1 MKYGT
6 YRKLQPH
13 ELEPLRDKHFI
24 GWGKDRPRD
33 EFELH
38 GIAWSV
44 PGHPEEILVIF
55 QDDTKDSDR
64 LKHHAYSHIP
74 YPHRLPEDVRR
85 FLTTELAFA
94 NSEEFMAQ
102 LKTIAQERS
111 E

>member
-1 MKYGT
+1 MKHGT
-6 YRKLQPH
+6 YRALQAH

-24 GWGKDRPRD
+24 GRGRNRHRD

-44 PGHPEEILVIF
+44 PGHPEEVLVIF
-55 QDDTKDSDR
+55 ETDTKNPSGI
-64 LKHHAYSHIP
+64 KHHAYSHIP

-94 NSEEFMAQ
+94 ESDEFMAQ